1 MENEISDKQN
11 FTNNIENFLK
21 KNKKILISFLIFVVF
36 IIVGIFS
43 FNHYQISET
52 KKISE
57 SYIKGGVYLSQNK
70 MEKAKNTYKDIILKK
85 DKFYSLLA
93 LNNII
98 ENKLIKDN
106 DEIIKLFEIV
116 ENVRK
121 EKSQKD
127 LVRLKKA
134 LFLLEI
140 SKNKEAKLIFDDL
153 ISSNSIWKEIAMQFS
168 KIK

>member
-36 IIVGIFS
+36 IIVGIFF

>member
-21 KNKKILISFLIFVVF
+21 KNKKIIISFLIFVVF
-36 IIVGIFS
+36 IIVGIFF

-85 DKFYSLLA
+85 DNFYSLLA

>member
-36 IIVGIFS
+36 IIVGIFF

-85 DKFYSLLA
+85 DNFYSLLA

>member
-11 FTNNIENFLK
+11 FTNTIENFLK
-21 KNKKILISFLIFVVF
+21 KNKKILISSSIFVVF
-36 IIVGIFS
+36 IFVGIFF
-43 FNHYQISET
+43 FNHYQINET

-57 SYIKGGVYLSQNK
+57 SYIKGGIYLTQNK
-70 MEKAKNTYKDIILKK
+70 KEKAKNTYEDIILKK

-106 DEIIKLFEIV
+106 DEILNLFEIV
-116 ENVRK
+116 ENIRN
-121 EKSQKD
+121 EKGQKD
-127 LVRLKKA
+127 LIRLKKA

-140 SKNKEAKLIFDDL
+140 SKNKEAEIIFDDL

>member
-21 KNKKILISFLIFVVF
+21 KNKKILISFLIFVGF
-36 IIVGIFS
+36 IIVGIFF